1 MKVILLQNV
10 PKIGKKFEQKVVSDG
25 YATNFLIPRGLAEI
39 ATESS
44 VSRIMLRKSQSDT
57 ESKIHED
64 LLLKNLHDL
73 EGVRVEMTE
82 SANDKGHLF
91 AGIHAEEMIPAIKE
105 QTRLEVLPEHIV
117 LDKPIKAVG
126 EHQIPVTIQN
136 TTVTFTLVVNAK

>member
-39 ATESS
+39 ATTSS

-57 ESKIHED
+57 EAKIHED

-73 EGVRVEMTE
+73 EGVRIEMTE
-82 SANDKGHLF
+82 AANDKGHLF
-91 AGIHAEEMIPAIKE
+91 AGIHAQELIPVIAE
-105 QTRLEVLPEHIV
+105 QTRLQILPEYII
-117 LDKPIKAVG
+117 LEKPIKAVG

>member
-10 PKIGKKFEQKVVSDG
+10 PKIGKKYEQKVVSDG

-82 SANDKGHLF
+82 TANDKGHLF

-105 QTRLEVLPEHIV
+105 QTRLEVLPEYIV
-117 LDKPIKAVG
+117 LEKPIKTVG
-126 EHQIPVTIQN
+126 EHQISVTIQN

>member
-10 PKIGKKFEQKVVSDG
+10 PKIGKKYEQKVVSDG

-105 QTRLEVLPEHIV
+105 QTRLEVLPEYIV
-117 LDKPIKAVG
+117 LEKPIKTVG